1 MKKSKFKPLGNR
13 VLGQTIV
20 EDETIK
26 GGLILPD
33 SSKKKP
39 DRFKIVALGTNVKDS
54 IVKVGDVAMTQKY
67 SGQEV
72 SIEDETFTIFNLDDL
87 IAIVKE

>member
-1 MKKSKFKPLGNR
+1 MKKTKFQPLGNR
-13 VLGQTIV
+13 ILGKVVV

-39 DRFKIVALGTNVKDS
+39 DRFEIVAMGSGVKDS
-54 IVKVGDVAMTQKY
+54 IIKVGNIALTQKY

-72 SIEDETFTIFNLDDL
+72 TIEDEIYTIFNLDDL
-87 IAIVKE
+87 IAIIKE